1 MSKTLSNMQKEIAK
15 SWKIS
20 CIKNG
25 SLAMKKFNLDQAY
38 ADYKMTQKYN
48 ENYAKIRLE
57 ALTN

>member
-1 MSKTLSNMQKEIAK
+1 MQKEIAK